1 MILKAR
7 FIVQASSIGDAEK
20 MSSKEVIDFYGNV
33 SQVVVGNVI
42 EVARQCNVLNLTIDG
57 WNTEFQTLT
66 KWEQQDAKSKVNT
79 VIESACTP
87 SLGVYHVAL
96 INFGAASNRALFFK
110 ESMETISLKLTEA
123 SQENNSPESEKI
135 TADLTP
141 DITDELTDDEDD
153 DGLNQWILE
162 TRRFITHRTQ
172 LSVLYHRKRE
182 RFYSLLDRWGKAASL
197 IAGTAAFSSLLVTAD
212 SKAIAGLMV
221 ALATMPGLVFAW
233 NDKARIHAEFA
244 QKFALIEAEVIA
256 HGWDNL
262 TSNKFDLWL
271 SRIITIESTEPLIMF
286 NLLTLC
292 ENQIAMLKSD
302 PAETAE
308 LSTWQKWTANWL
320 DLPSKK

>member
-1 MILKAR
+1 
-7 FIVQASSIGDAEK
+7 
-20 MSSKEVIDFYGNV
+20 MSSKGIVDFYGNV

-42 EVARQCNVLNLTIDG
+42 EVARQCNIVNLTIDG
-57 WNTEFQTLT
+57 WSTEFQVLT
-66 KWEQQDAKSKVNT
+66 KLQRQDPNSIIKTS
-79 VIESACTP
+79 IDSASTP
-87 SLGVYHVAL
+87 SLGVYHVSL
-96 INFGAASNRALFFK
+96 SNFGAASNRALFFK
-110 ESMETISLKLTEA
+110 ESMETMSLKLPEVSEGNE
-123 SQENNSPESEKI
+123 SQKI
-135 TADLTP
+135 AAEITS
-141 DITDELTDDEDD
+141 DIADELTDDEDD
-153 DGLNQWILE
+153 DEGLSQWLLE

-182 RFYSLLDRWGKAASL
+182 RFYSLLDRWGKAGSL

-233 NDKARIHAEFA
+233 NDKARIHAELA

-256 HGWDNL
+256 DGWDNL
-262 TSNKFDLWL
+262 TSKKFDLWL
-271 SRIITIESTEPLIMF
+271 SRIMTIESTEPLIMF

-292 ENQIAMLKSD
+292 ENQIAMLKLD

>member
-7 FIVQASSIGDAEK
+7 FIVQPGSIGDAEK
-20 MSSKEVIDFYGNV
+20 ISSKEVVDFYGNV

-42 EVARQCNVLNLTIDG
+42 EVARQCNVLNLTVDG
-57 WNTEFQTLT
+57 CNTEFQALT
-66 KWEQQDAKSKVNT
+66 KLEQQDANFKVKISI
-79 VIESACTP
+79 VSACRP
-87 SLGVYHVAL
+87 SLGVYHVSL
-96 INFGAASNRALFFK
+96 NNFGAASNRALFFK
-110 ESMETISLKLTEA
+110 ESMETILPKLPEV
-123 SQENNSPESEKI
+123 SEENDSPENEKI
-135 TADLTP
+135 TADIISEIEHEP
-141 DITDELTDDEDD
+141 TDDEDD
-153 DGLNQWILE
+153 DVLHQWLLD
-162 TRRFITHRTQ
+162 TRKFITHRTQ

-182 RFYSLLDRWGKAASL
+182 RFYSLLDRWGKAGSL

-221 ALATMPGLVFAW
+221 ALATMPGLVFGW

-256 HGWDNL
+256 DGWDNL
-262 TSNKFDLWL
+262 TSKKFDLWL
-271 SRIITIESTEPLIMF
+271 SKIITIESTEPLIMF

-292 ENQIAMLKSD
+292 ENQIAMLKYD

-308 LSTWQKWTANWL
+308 LSAWQKWTANWL